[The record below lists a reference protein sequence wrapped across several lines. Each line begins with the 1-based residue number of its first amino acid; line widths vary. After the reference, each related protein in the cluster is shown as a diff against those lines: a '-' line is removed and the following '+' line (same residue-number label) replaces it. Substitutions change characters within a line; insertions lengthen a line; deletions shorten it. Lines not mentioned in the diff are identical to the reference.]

1 MYPVM
6 FCSNH
11 SSSTSNLTMASA
23 LFSRKKHWRL
33 MSFSALTKQKSTVSI
48 SAVNPESIGEFPA
61 LSYIVTSRTLKLQP
75 FKFVLRVFP
84 LACRAM
90 GVCPTL
96 ALSHS
101 LVQFGP
107 TAVGDHST
115 ALLYLTY
122 NQTVRNQ
129 SKQRPSAGARLFS
142 FTPPQDSSIR
152 ITPAAG
158 RLLPG
163 KVRRG
168 GGGHLSSSG

>member
-1 MYPVM
+1 
-6 FCSNH
+6 
-11 SSSTSNLTMASA
+11 
-23 LFSRKKHWRL
+23 
-33 MSFSALTKQKSTVSI
+33 
-48 SAVNPESIGEFPA
+48 
-61 LSYIVTSRTLKLQP
+61 
-75 FKFVLRVFP
+75 
-84 LACRAM
+84 M

-168 GGGHLSSSG
+168 GGGHLSSSGWPLTGTSLMSLIKLFILLCVRIIQSRPTEYVYTFIAVIVAPNILPCIFLQHRNNVI